1 MLCNPDETGKK
12 SMVDTYGVLKL
23 RKVFCD
29 GLDEEPMSFADLD
42 NMTRFVVLFIDDESP
57 YYREKDY
64 DLRMQAC
71 FVHLKIG
78 ISLQKKI
85 QNRCLTFLAMITEYL
100 KLSNNPRFEAWLSIK
115 MLFHSLTEQARSPVG
130 LDEMS
135 INDRIKLTTQLRTLA
150 QEVLEADHLL
160 FPDAKTAKYVSQ
172 TVTQVNYAE
181 KFALR

>member
-1 MLCNPDETGKK
+1 MQCNPDETGKK
-12 SMVDTYGVLKL
+12 SMIDTYEVLKL
-23 RKVFCD
+23 RKVFRD

-42 NMTRFVVLFIDDESP
+42 NMTRFVVLFLDDESP

-71 FVHLKIG
+71 IKHLGIG
-78 ISLQKKI
+78 VSLTKKI
-85 QNRCLTFLAMITEYL
+85 QGRCQTFLSMVTEYL

-115 MLFHSLTEQARSPVG
+115 MLYHSLTEQARSPMA

-135 INDRIKLTTQLRTLA
+135 VNDRIKLASQLRVLA